1 MATYLPFGN
10 SILAT
15 ECMLWQKHV
24 VTWPVEKKQHFTKIW
39 PSDLLFDPDQ
49 PMIKPDQEII
59 KTSVLTKFDIYWDQ
73 KDEVH

>member
-1 MATYLPFGN
+1 MA
-10 SILAT
+10 
-15 ECMLWQKHV
+15 
-24 VTWPVEKKQHFTKIW
+24 VEKKQHFTKIW